1 VEIYRKIRNTLRF
14 LLANLNDYEYKD
26 VVKNDVHALIDE
38 RLENLKIRIKSYY
51 DDFSFINVIKE
62 INNFITDLSA
72 FYLSII
78 KDVLYAE
85 KSDNLERLMI
95 QNNLYKILEF
105 LLISLAPIIPTTT
118 DEAYSFFNKKNKLES
133 IHLESFYKCNAKES
147 LEIENQ

>member
-133 IHLESFYKCNAKES
+133 IHLESFYKCNAEES